1 MLRTLLGARGVPRLS
16 HDSLDGLPQ
25 NGRTDPIEYYKRP
38 LVGYLFRE
46 RINMALR
53 MLGGRRFRSLL
64 EVGYGAGAVL
74 VALAPHVDA
83 MAGIDLDAEPEI
95 VERALR
101 ARGLDAQLLKGSVYE
116 MPYAEA
122 TFDLVVSFSV
132 FEHLSAYET
141 ALAEVSRVLAPGGHF
156 LLGMPAVNRTMSRL
170 FELIGHR
177 DIDDDHVTTPA
188 QVARTFSRHGL
199 RVEQRTNLGVPGG
212 GPALYYSWLLK
223 RV

>member
-1 MLRTLLGARGVPRLS
+1 MLRTLLGAGSGPRLS
-16 HDSLDGLPQ
+16 HDTLDGLPQ
-25 NGRTDPIEYYKRP
+25 NGRTDPIEYYRRP
-38 LVGYLFRE
+38 FVGYLFRE
-46 RINMALR
+46 RINMGLR
-53 MLGGRRFRSLL
+53 MLGQRRFRSLL

-74 VALAPHVDA
+74 VALAPCVDA

-95 VERALR
+95 VDRALR
-101 ARGLDAQLLKGSVYE
+101 ARGLDAKLLKGSVFE
-116 MPYAEA
+116 MPYADGA
-122 TFDLVVSFSV
+122 FDLVVSFSV

-141 ALAEVSRVLAPGGHF
+141 GLAEVSRVLAPGGVF

-188 QVARTFSRHGL
+188 EVASTFTRHRL
-199 RVEQRTNLGVPGG
+199 RVKKRTNLGAPGG
-212 GPALYYSWLLK
+212 GPALYYTWLLE